1 MPGAGPLDSWM
12 NWTTFWLIVVLI
24 SLVVSCIS
32 SSNNYIEVTF
42 LTGWWVLSAFALQVV
57 RSNKMEMV
65 DGQRSTLGQESC
77 LESAKKSNNDALN
90 ILKSDADLDL

>member
-1 MPGAGPLDSWM
+1 MPGAGPLESWM

-42 LTGWWVLSAFALQVV
+42 LTGWRVLSAFALQVV
-57 RSNKMEMV
+57 RSNKMEVV
-65 DGQRSTLGQESC
+65 DGQRSASGQESC
-77 LESAKKSNNDALN
+77 LESAKKATMML
-90 ILKSDADLDL
+90 

>member
-1 MPGAGPLDSWM
+1 MPGAGPLENWM

-77 LESAKKSNNDALN
+77 LESAKKATMML
-90 ILKSDADLDL
+90 